1 MRAQA
6 RAGRG
11 ARCVRAGREGGTVG
25 LDGKNGTDVRETLLS
40 FLDALYGYGIALTRN
55 ATETEDLVQDTYM
68 QATLHCEGLRQD
80 SNIKAW
86 MFTIMRNRWL
96 KQLRREASGPEFVA
110 LDDAAAERWLLD
122 SDMEPGRLCERLW
135 EREEIRAAL
144 RELPVSQREII
155 LLRDIEGFSYKE
167 MADLLDC
174 PVGTIM
180 SRLSRARAR
189 FKKLLLHRWSEYG
202 AETMAGRT

>member
-1 MRAQA
+1 M
-6 RAGRG
+6 GPD
-11 ARCVRAGREGGTVG
+11 GT
-25 LDGKNGTDVRETLLS
+25 NGTDVRESLLS
-40 FLDALYGYGIALTRN
+40 FLDALYGYGMALTRN

-68 QATLHCEGLRQD
+68 QAALHCERLRRD

-96 KQLRREASGPEFVA
+96 KQIRHEASGPQFVA

-122 SDMEPGRLCERLW
+122 FDLEPGRLCERHR

-144 RELPVSQREII
+144 REMPVSQREII

-167 MADLLDC
+167 IADLLEC

-189 FKKLLLHRWSEYG
+189 FKQRLVNRGSESRI
-202 AETMAGRT
+202 ETMTGRS

>member
-1 MRAQA
+1 M
-6 RAGRG
+6 GPDG
-11 ARCVRAGREGGTVG
+11 A
-25 LDGKNGTDVRETLLS
+25 NGTDVRETLLS
-40 FLDALYGYGIALTRN
+40 FLDALYGYGLTLTRN

-68 QATLHCEGLRQD
+68 QAALHCEDLRRD

-96 KQLRREASGPEFVA
+96 KKLRHEACGPKFVA

-122 SDMEPGRLCERLW
+122 SEQEPGRLCERIW
-135 EREEIRAAL
+135 EREEIRTAL
-144 RELPVSQREII
+144 SELPVRHREII

-167 MADLLDC
+167 MADLLAC

-180 SRLSRARAR
+180 SRLFRARAR
-189 FKKLLLHRWSEYG
+189 FRELLLNRWDEYG
-202 AETMAGRT
+202 TETMTGGI

>member
-1 MRAQA
+1 M
-6 RAGRG
+6 GPD
-11 ARCVRAGREGGTVG
+11 GG
-25 LDGKNGTDVRETLLS
+25 NGTDVRETLLS

-68 QATLHCEGLRQD
+68 QAALHCDELRRD

-96 KQLRREASGPEFVA
+96 NQLRHEACGPEFVA
-110 LDDAAAERWLLD
+110 LDAAAERWLLD
-122 SDMEPGRLCERLW
+122 FDLEPGRLCERLW
-135 EREEIRAAL
+135 EREEIRTAL
-144 RELPVSQREII
+144 SELPVSQREII

-189 FKKLLLHRWSEYG
+189 FRELLLNRWSEYG
-202 AETMAGRT
+202 TETMAGRT

>member
-1 MRAQA
+1 M
-6 RAGRG
+6 GP
-11 ARCVRAGREGGTVG
+11 
-25 LDGKNGTDVRETLLS
+25 DGKNDTDVRETLLS

-68 QATLHCEGLRQD
+68 QAALHCEDLRRD

-96 KQLRREASGPEFVA
+96 KQLRHEACGPEFIA
-110 LDDAAAERWLLD
+110 LDDTAAERWLLD
-122 SDMEPGRLCERLW
+122 SDLEPGRLCERLW
-135 EREEIRAAL
+135 EREEIRTAL
-144 RELPVSQREII
+144 SELPVSQREII
-155 LLRDIEGFSYKE
+155 LLRDFEGFSYKE

-189 FKKLLLHRWSEYG
+189 FKALLLNRWSEYG
-202 AETMAGRT
+202 TETMAGRT